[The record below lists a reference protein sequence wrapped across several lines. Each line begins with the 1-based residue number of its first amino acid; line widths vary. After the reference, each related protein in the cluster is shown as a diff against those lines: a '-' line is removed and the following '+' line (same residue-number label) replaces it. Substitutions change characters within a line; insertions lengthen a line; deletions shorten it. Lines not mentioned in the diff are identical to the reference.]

1 MTDIILLVERIY
13 YYLLVANI
21 LMSWVPGIRDSQIGY
36 WIRFVT
42 EPYLSIFRR
51 FIPPIGGTLDISPI
65 AAFLVYNFAIYYG
78 LNSLLGIG

>member
-1 MTDIILLVERIY
+1 LDNIILSIEKVY

-21 LMSWVPGIRDSQIGY
+21 LMSWVPGIRDSQVGY
-36 WIRFVT
+36 WIRLVT

-65 AAFLVYNFAIYYG
+65 AAFLVYNFAVYYG
-78 LNSLLGIG
+78 LNSLLGIS